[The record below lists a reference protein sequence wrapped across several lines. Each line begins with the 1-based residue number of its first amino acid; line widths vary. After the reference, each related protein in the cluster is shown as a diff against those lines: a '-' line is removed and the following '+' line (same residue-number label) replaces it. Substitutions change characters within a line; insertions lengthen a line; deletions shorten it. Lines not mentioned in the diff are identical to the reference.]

1 MMSNQYHSFQALA
14 EHLVGESVVAVNFQF
29 FRKPPGG
36 LPTPPHQVACFNS
49 VSDGIKEDLPYFF
62 CFFLHGRSTESH
74 ILTNRN
80 RNKQT
85 QNSGWVLLH
94 VGATW
99 ESHHSLV
106 GTRQGLFCCFRQ
118 GCFFVAL
125 DNFVCSRQGF
135 LLLLL

>member
-62 CFFLHGRSTESH
+62 VFFFMV
-74 ILTNRN
+74 
-80 RNKQT
+80 
-85 QNSGWVLLH
+85 VLLNPI
-94 VGATW
+94 
-99 ESHHSLV
+99 SLQIEINKHKIQDGFYFMLEPPGKAITLWLALDKV
-106 GTRQGLFCCFRQ
+106 Y
-118 GCFFVAL
+118 FVAL
-125 DNFVCSRQGF
+125 GKVVFFCCSRQVF
-135 LLLLL
+135 LL

>member
-62 CFFLHGRSTESH
+62 VFFFMV
-74 ILTNRN
+74 
-80 RNKQT
+80 
-85 QNSGWVLLH
+85 VLLNPI
-94 VGATW
+94 
-99 ESHHSLV
+99 SLQIEIEINKHKIQDGFYFMLEPPGKAITLWLALDKV
-106 GTRQGLFCCFRQ
+106 Y
-118 GCFFVAL
+118 FVAL
-125 DNFVCSRQGF
+125 GKVVFFCCSRQVF
-135 LLLLL
+135 LL

>member
-62 CFFLHGRSTESH
+62 VFFFMV
-74 ILTNRN
+74 
-80 RNKQT
+80 
-85 QNSGWVLLH
+85 VLLNPI
-94 VGATW
+94 
-99 ESHHSLV
+99 SLQIEIEINKHKIQDGFYFMLEPPGKAITLWLALDKV
-106 GTRQGLFCCFRQ
+106 Y
-118 GCFFVAL
+118 FVAL
-125 DNFVCSRQGF
+125 GKVVF
-135 LLLLL
+135 LLH

>member
-1 MMSNQYHSFQALA
+1 MRSNQYHSFQALA

-62 CFFLHGRSTESH
+62 VFFFMV
-74 ILTNRN
+74 
-80 RNKQT
+80 
-85 QNSGWVLLH
+85 VLLNPI
-94 VGATW
+94 
-99 ESHHSLV
+99 SLQIEIEINKHKIQDGFYFMLEPPGKAITLWLALDKV
-106 GTRQGLFCCFRQ
+106 FCCFRQ